1 MAPEAAN
8 KGPVALI
15 KNGDIIDIDI
25 EARSVNVEL
34 TDEQLDERRREL
46 EAGDGYVAHR
56 DRHVSQALKHT
67 LLSPARPT
75 RVQPVTRSLSTSSPV
90 LPDSRLHS

>member
-1 MAPEAAN
+1 M
-8 KGPVALI
+8 ALI

-56 DRHVSQALKHT
+56 NRHVSQALKRT
-67 LLSPARPT
+67 PPSPARPT
-75 RVQPVTRSLSTSSPV
+75 RVRRVTRS
-90 LPDSRLHS
+90 

>member
-1 MAPEAAN
+1 M
-8 KGPVALI
+8 ALI

-46 EAGDGYVAHR
+46 EAGDATWLT
-56 DRHVSQALKHT
+56 AT
-67 LLSPARPT
+67 ATSPR
-75 RVQPVTRSLSTSSPV
+75 R
-90 LPDSRLHS
+90 

>member
-1 MAPEAAN
+1 M
-8 KGPVALI
+8 ALI

-56 DRHVSQALKHT
+56 NRHVSQ
-67 LLSPARPT
+67 R
-75 RVQPVTRSLSTSSPV
+75 
-90 LPDSRLHS
+90 